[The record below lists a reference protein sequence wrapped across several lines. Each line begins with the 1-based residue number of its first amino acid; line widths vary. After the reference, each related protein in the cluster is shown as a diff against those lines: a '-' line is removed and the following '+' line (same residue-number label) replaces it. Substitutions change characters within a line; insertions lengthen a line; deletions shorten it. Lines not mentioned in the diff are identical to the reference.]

1 MIKAIKEDDDE
12 FLEVEKGVNHEI
24 IVKENG
30 IEECLILECTSKK
43 LCL

>member
-1 MIKAIKEDDDE
+1 MIKGLKEDDDE
-12 FLEVEKGVNHEI
+12 FLEVEKWGNHGI

-30 IEECLILECTSKK
+30 IEECLIHECTSKK